1 MFTWFKI
8 MNYVQGDKLQQWLSL
23 EKISVMQLSQT
34 TSELIYSDSLEP
46 ILLAH

>member
-1 MFTWFKI
+1 

-46 ILLAH
+46 IFISSLKG